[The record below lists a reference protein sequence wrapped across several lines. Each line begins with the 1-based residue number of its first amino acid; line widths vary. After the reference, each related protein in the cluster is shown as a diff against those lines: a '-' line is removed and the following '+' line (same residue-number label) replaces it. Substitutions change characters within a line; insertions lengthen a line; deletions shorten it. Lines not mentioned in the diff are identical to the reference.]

1 MNAALPLS
9 TQLINL
15 FAAVVLLLAF
25 AMLAQRRVL
34 PLINLFALQGLT
46 LCLSTLVVAFTT
58 GQAHLYGS
66 AALTLVL
73 KAVLLPLIL
82 HRLVR
87 KLQVK
92 ADVEGLINV
101 PTTMLAGIVLVII
114 AFNVALPISQLSS
127 TISRGTLGI
136 ALASVMLAFLMMIV
150 RTKAI
155 PQVVGFLAMEN
166 GLFLAATS
174 ATYGMPMV
182 VELGIALDV
191 LIGVIIL
198 GVFFFQIRDQFDS
211 LDIRHLEN
219 LKER

>member
-1 MNAALPLS
+1 MNAGVPLS
-9 TQLINL
+9 AQLINL
-15 FAAVVLLLAF
+15 FAAVILLLAF
-25 AMLAQRRVL
+25 AMLAQRRVM
-34 PLINLFALQGLT
+34 PLINLFGLQGLV
-46 LCLSTLVVAFTT
+46 LAGSTLVVAVTT
-58 GQAHLYGS
+58 HQAHLYSS
-66 AALTLVL
+66 AGLTLLL
-73 KAVLLPLIL
+73 KAMLLPWIL

-87 KLQVK
+87 KLYVK
-92 ADVEGLINV
+92 WDVESLVNV
-101 PTTMLAGIVLVII
+101 PATMLIGIVLVIV
-114 AFNVALPISQLSS
+114 AFNVAQPISLLSH

-136 ALASVMLAFLMMIV
+136 ALATVMLAFLMMIT

-191 LIGVIIL
+191 LVGVIIL

-211 LDIRHLEN
+211 LDISHMEHL
-219 LKER
+219 KDG

>member
-1 MNAALPLS
+1 MNAGVPLS
-9 TQLINL
+9 AQLINL
-15 FAAVVLLLAF
+15 FAAVILLLAF
-25 AMLAQRRVL
+25 AMLAQRRVM
-34 PLINLFALQGLT
+34 PLINLFGLQGLV
-46 LCLSTLVVAFTT
+46 LAGSTLVVAVTT
-58 GQAHLYGS
+58 HQAHLYWS
-66 AALTLVL
+66 AGLTLLL
-73 KAVLLPLIL
+73 KAMLLPWIL

-87 KLQVK
+87 KLYVK
-92 ADVEGLINV
+92 WDVESLVNV
-101 PTTMLAGIVLVII
+101 PATMLIGIVLVIV
-114 AFNVALPISQLSS
+114 AFNVAQPISLLSH

-136 ALASVMLAFLMMIV
+136 ALATVMLAFLMMIT

-191 LIGVIIL
+191 LVGVIIL

-211 LDIRHLEN
+211 LDISHMEHL
-219 LKER
+219 KDG

>member
-66 AALTLVL
+66 AALTLAL

-101 PTTMLAGIVLVII
+101 PTTMLAGIVLVIV

>member
-1 MNAALPLS
+1 MSTVPLS
-9 TQLINL
+9 AQLINL
-15 FAAVVLLLAF
+15 FASVILLLAF

-34 PLINLFALQGLT
+34 PLINFFALQGLT

-73 KAVLLPLIL
+73 KAMLLPWIL

-87 KLQVK
+87 QLQVR
-92 ADVEGLINV
+92 ADVEGLINI
-101 PTTMLAGIVLVII
+101 PATMIAGIVLVMI

-136 ALASVMLAFLMMIV
+136 ALATVMLAFLMMII

-155 PQVVGFLAMEN
+155 P
-166 GLFLAATS
+166 
-174 ATYGMPMV
+174 
-182 VELGIALDV
+182 
-191 LIGVIIL
+191 
-198 GVFFFQIRDQFDS
+198 
-211 LDIRHLEN
+211 
-219 LKER
+219 

>member
-58 GQAHLYGS
+58 GQTHLYGS
-66 AALTLVL
+66 AALTLAL

>member
-1 MNAALPLS
+1 MNTTIPLS
-9 TQLINL
+9 AQLINL
-15 FAAVVLLLAF
+15 CAAVILLLAF
-25 AMLAQRRVL
+25 AMLAQRRVM
-34 PLINLFALQGLT
+34 PLINLFGFQGLV
-46 LCLSTLVVAFTT
+46 LAGSTLVVAITT
-58 GQAHLYGS
+58 HQAHLYWS
-66 AALTLVL
+66 AGLTLLL
-73 KAVLLPLIL
+73 KAMLLPWIL

-87 KLQVK
+87 SLYVK
-92 ADVEGLINV
+92 WDVESLVNV
-101 PTTMLAGIVLVII
+101 STTMLIGIALVIV
-114 AFNVALPISQLSS
+114 AFNVAQPISLLSH

-136 ALASVMLAFLMMIV
+136 ALATVMLAFLMMIT

-191 LIGVIIL
+191 LVGVIIL

-211 LDIRHLEN
+211 LDIRHMER
-219 LKER
+219 LKDE

>member
-1 MNAALPLS
+1 MNAGVPLS
-9 TQLINL
+9 AQLINL
-15 FAAVVLLLAF
+15 FAAVILLLAF
-25 AMLAQRRVL
+25 AMLAQRRVM
-34 PLINLFALQGLT
+34 PLINLFGLQGLV
-46 LCLSTLVVAFTT
+46 LAGSTLVVAVTT
-58 GQAHLYGS
+58 HQAHLYWS
-66 AALTLVL
+66 AGLTLLL
-73 KAVLLPLIL
+73 KAMLLPWIL

-87 KLQVK
+87 KLYVK
-92 ADVEGLINV
+92 WDVESLVNV
-101 PTTMLAGIVLVII
+101 PATMLIGIVLDIV
-114 AFNVALPISQLSS
+114 AFNVAQPISLLSH

-136 ALASVMLAFLMMIV
+136 ALATVMLAFLMMIT

-191 LIGVIIL
+191 LVGVIIL

-211 LDIRHLEN
+211 LDISHMEHL
-219 LKER
+219 KDG